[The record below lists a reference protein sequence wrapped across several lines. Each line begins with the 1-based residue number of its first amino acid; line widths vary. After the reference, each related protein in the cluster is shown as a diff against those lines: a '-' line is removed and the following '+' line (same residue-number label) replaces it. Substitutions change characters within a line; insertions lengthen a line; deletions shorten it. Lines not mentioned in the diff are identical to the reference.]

1 MVFGVAQILKMEK
14 YKRKLLTLLFV
25 LPLIAVIASLALVQQ
40 TQEVRRRAAYGNINV
55 QVLPDSQ
62 NVDLDDQ
69 TASVQVRVLP
79 DGNLVSGGH
88 FSLSYDPSVLE
99 FASSSLSEE
108 FNGLSQTTQGGV
120 VETVAYLKSGVTP
133 IEDTFNLVTLTFN
146 LVGEGTSTINRTG
159 AVSFVGA
166 RGLEG
171 ERDRVLNITDF
182 AGAEVSV
189 SAGEPTPIP
198 TEPPTGWPEMNF
210 KIKFVGTEYRVDE
223 HELVVDDIGTRFV
236 DLVVKGEGST
246 YKYEDVPVEFNEE
259 AIGTGSLELVGV
271 EPSDGY
277 AILIKGPV
285 HLARRYC
292 EDDQTEHCWL
302 GEEDITLAA
311 GDNNFDWTGLR
322 LEPGDIDQ
330 NGVVNSADFTTLKQA
345 FMTQGDIPEDINFN
359 GIVNGQ
365 DVTFFLGTLSTKY
378 EDEI

>member
-1 MVFGVAQILKMEK
+1 MEK
-14 YKRKLLTLLFV
+14 YKKKLLALLFV
-25 LPLIAVIASLALVQQ
+25 LPLIAVIASLALVKQ
-40 TQEVRRRAAYGNINV
+40 TQEVRRKAAYGNINV

-62 NVDLDDQ
+62 SVDLDDQ
-69 TASVQVRVLP
+69 TASIQVRVLP
-79 DGNLVSGGH
+79 DGNLVSGSH
-88 FSLSYDPSVLE
+88 FSLSYDPSILE
-99 FASSSLSEE
+99 FESSVLNDK
-108 FNGLSQTTQGGV
+108 FNGLSQATQEGV

-133 IEDTFNLVTLTFN
+133 IEDTFNLVTLTVN
-146 LVGEGTSTINRTG
+146 LVGEGTSTINKTG
-159 AVSFVGA
+159 AVSFVGT

-182 AGAEVSV
+182 PGAEISI

-198 TEPPTGWPEMNF
+198 TEPPTGWPELSF
-210 KIKFVGTEYRVDE
+210 KVRVVGTEYRVDD
-223 HELVVDDIGTRFV
+223 HEIIVDDIGTRLMDV
-236 DLVVKGEGST
+236 VVKGNGIVN
-246 YKYEDVPVEFNEE
+246 KYEEVPVEFDEQ

-271 EPSDGY
+271 EPGDGY

-302 GEEDITLAA
+302 GEEDISLTA
-311 GDNNFDWTGLR
+311 GDNSFDWTELR